1 MIGLNM
7 GRNIDDVIAE
17 EREKLDAYRK
27 SLAEDKKSQKK
38 SNFQPSFDIYQEW
51 MPSSDVTN
59 GMNPGTPEGKYQ
71 KFKNTM
77 SKHSLADP
85 DFGEAKGSGI
95 PAGATR
101 GYGTDLDLRNPI
113 DTALSVFDG
122 RGVDEKKKLGNKSKE
137 QATFD
142 DGRNASPAAQAAI
155 AARELEQRRKE
166 EKKAQAQADKIKKG
180 MFEHKGDY
188 YVPFFHGYIERE
200 PKN

>member
-1 MIGLNM
+1 M

-27 SLAEDKKSQKK
+27 GLAEEKKSQKK
-38 SNFQPSFDIYQEW
+38 SSFQPSFDIYQEW

-77 SKHSLADP
+77 KKHSLADP

-95 PAGATR
+95 PAGATK
-101 GYGTDLDLRNPI
+101 GYGTPLDLSEPK
-113 DTALSVFDG
+113 TTFMSVFFDG

-142 DGRNASPAAQAAI
+142 DGRNISPAAQAA
-155 AARELEQRRKE
+155 ASARELEQRRKD